1 MLVIFQLGLVYI
13 LFTKGLENTQPIS
26 ASLISTIEPILN
38 PILVSLFYGEKITW
52 LAILGAVIVICA
64 VMVYNVMKTKQAQKK
79 VAG

>member
-1 MLVIFQLGLVYI
+1 M
-13 LFTKGLENTQPIS
+13 FTKGLENTQPIS